1 MEHFIIIFVKNSL
14 QTKHNWWIRVSTKR
28 KDSWWCPSKT
38 LDRVTLPGR
47 GLSIRKLQWNGIWM
61 WFLEILS
68 LKIRFV
74 SYSESRIKLIK
85 QKELEPDVQMSLQ
98 NLNDVSRNSLH
109 LFWLRQIHLIK
120 EAINSKLEGYTFF
133 FN

>member
-1 MEHFIIIFVKNSL
+1 MEHFIISL
-14 QTKHNWWIRVSTKR
+14 LKTASKHNWWIRVSTKR

-47 GLSIRKLQWNGIWM
+47 GLSTRKQQWNGIWM

-85 QKELEPDVQMSLQ
+85 QKELESDVQMSLQ

>member
-1 MEHFIIIFVKNSL
+1 MEHFIISL
-14 QTKHNWWIRVSTKR
+14 LKTASKHNWPIRVSTMR
-28 KDSWWCPSKT
+28 KDSWWCPLKT

-47 GLSIRKLQWNGIWM
+47 GQSTRKQQWNGIWM

>member
-1 MEHFIIIFVKNSL
+1 MEHFIISL
-14 QTKHNWWIRVSTKR
+14 LKTASKHNWPIRVSTKR

-47 GLSIRKLQWNGIWM
+47 GLSTRKQQWNGIWM

>member
-1 MEHFIIIFVKNSL
+1 MSISRHILLKTAS
-14 QTKHNWWIRVSTKR
+14 KHNWPIRVSIKR

-47 GLSIRKLQWNGIWM
+47 GLSTRKQQWNGIWM

>member
-1 MEHFIIIFVKNSL
+1 MEHFIISL
-14 QTKHNWWIRVSTKR
+14 LKTASKHNWQIRVSTKR

-47 GLSIRKLQWNGIWM
+47 GLSTRKQQWNGIWM